1 MTTTGTVRTGT
12 SGFAYPEWAPR
23 FYPPGLA
30 DRERLAHYAGRLAAC
45 ELNSTFYRRPTAERL
60 AAWAAAVPDGFRFV
74 VKAQK
79 GATFRAMGAAP
90 DGPAGP
96 IAWLTDGLPALG
108 DRLGAVLFRIPD
120 AARRDDARLGA
131 VLAAWPA
138 GIPLVVEARDPSWH
152 VDETFAA
159 LRAAGAALCATDLD
173 GGPPPD
179 LRVTGPCLYLRLRR
193 ADYAA
198 ADLEAW
204 AARLAPFVADG
215 RDVLAF
221 FRHDA
226 TGASALRAIA
236 LRSAVERRLAAGG

>member
-1 MTTTGTVRTGT
+1 MTTPGAFRTGT
-12 SGFAYPEWAPR
+12 SGFAYPDWAPR
-23 FYPPGLA
+23 FYPTGLA
-30 DRERLAHYAGRLAAC
+30 DRERLAHYAGRLTAC

-60 AAWAAAVPDGFRFV
+60 AAWAAAVPDGFRFA

-79 GATFRAMGAAP
+79 GATYRAMGGDP
-90 DGPAGP
+90 EGPAGS
-96 IAWLTDGLPALG
+96 IAWLTDGLAALG

-120 AARRDDARLGA
+120 TTGRDDGRLA
-131 VLAAWPA
+131 ALLAAWPA
-138 GIPLVVEARDPSWH
+138 ETPLVVEARDPSWH

-159 LRAAGAALCATDLD
+159 LRASGAALCATDAD

-179 LRVTGPCLYLRLRR
+179 LRVTGPLLYLRLRR
-193 ADYAA
+193 ADYPA
-198 ADLEAW
+198 ADIDAW

-226 TGASALRAIA
+226 TGESAIRALDLRAAI
-236 LRSAVERRLAAGG
+236 ERRLASGG